1 MSAWI
6 SRAAIAAG
14 LLLVL
19 VAVNVSVAQ
28 REELQRD
35 GQTVLLELAPADPR
49 SLMQGDYMRL
59 QFALARFIWPNSG
72 RSAMNDPRPPDGH
85 AVVKRDANGIST
97 FVRIHDGSNL
107 APGEALIQYRL
118 RKNDVRIV
126 TNAWFF
132 QEGTANEFSNAR
144 YGEFRVALDGEALLV
159 AMRDK
164 ELKVLGTRAKP

>member
-1 MSAWI
+1 VSAWI
-6 SRAAIAAG
+6 PRAAIAAG

-19 VAVNVSVAQ
+19 GAVNVSVAQ
-28 REELQRD
+28 RETLQRE
-35 GQTVLLELAPADPR
+35 GQTLLLELAPADPR

-59 QFALARFIWPNSG
+59 QLALARSIWPNAG

-85 AVVKRDANGIST
+85 AVVKRDANGIGT
-97 FVRIHDGSNL
+97 FVRIHDGGAL
-107 APGEALIQYRL
+107 QPGESLIQFRL

-132 QEGTANEFSNAR
+132 QEGTAHEFANAR
-144 YGEFRVALDGEALLV
+144 YGEFRVAPDGEALLV

-164 ELKVLGTRAKP
+164 DLKVMGTKAKP